1 MKKIKVII
9 VDDERLAREELK
21 RALKGFDDFVLIGEA
36 ENADEAKDLIEKEMP
51 DLIFLDIQMPEKSGF
66 DLLESLVNVPTVLFT
81 TAYDQY
87 AIQAFEVN
95 ALDYLLKPIREE
107 RFAKAIEKIRNSAK
121 LKSSLG
127 NSENK
132 DRKIFIKD
140 GEKRFFIQLE
150 EIYLVESLE
159 NYTRLYFQDKKALQ
173 RRSLRQWEEIL
184 EEAIFFRINRT
195 EIINIKFIQEV
206 NKTISGRLE
215 VKLKTGELLEVSNR
229 QAVKFKNI
237 NSLLNSFLFK

>member
-9 VDDERLAREELK
+9 VDDERLAREEVK
-21 RALKGFDDFVLIGEA
+21 RALKNYEDFVLIGEA
-36 ENADEAKDLIEKEMP
+36 ENADDAKILIESKMP

-66 DLLESLVNVPTVLFT
+66 DLLESLENVPNVLFI

-95 ALDYLLKPIREE
+95 ALDYLMKPIREE
-107 RFAKAIEKIRNSAK
+107 RFAKAIQKIRDTK
-121 LKSSLG
+121 QLKSSL
-127 NSENK
+127 NDAEAK

-140 GEKRFFIQLE
+140 GEKRFFIQLD
-150 EIYLVESLE
+150 EIYLIESLE
-159 NYTRLYFQDKKALQ
+159 HYTRLFFQDKKAFQ

-184 EEAIFFRINRT
+184 DENIFFRINRT
-195 EIINIKFIQEV
+195 EIINIKYIQAI
-206 NKTISGRLE
+206 NTTDSGRLE

-229 QAVKFKNI
+229 QSVKFKNRNGI
-237 NSLLNSFLFK
+237 

>member
-9 VDDERLAREELK
+9 VDDERLAREEVK
-21 RALKGFDDFVLIGEA
+21 RALKNYEDFVLIGEA
-36 ENADEAKDLIEKEMP
+36 ENADDAKILIEKEMP

-66 DLLESLVNVPTVLFT
+66 DLLESLENVPNVLFI

-95 ALDYLLKPIREE
+95 ALDYLMKPIREE
-107 RFAKAIEKIRNSAK
+107 RFAKAIQKIRDTIQKRSFVNEIIA
-121 LKSSLG
+121 
-127 NSENK
+127 K

-140 GEKRFFIQLE
+140 GEKRFFIQLD
-150 EIYLVESLE
+150 EIYLIESLE
-159 NYTRLYFQDKKALQ
+159 NYTRLFFQDKKALQ

-184 EEAIFFRINRT
+184 DENIFFRINRT
-195 EIINIKFIQEV
+195 EIINIKYIQAI
-206 NKTISGRLE
+206 NTTDSGRLE

-229 QAVKFKNI
+229 QSVKFKNRNGI
-237 NSLLNSFLFK
+237 